1 MITVYYINVCHSVLT
16 CFKSS
21 ATEVFQ
27 RKIVSLTVC
36 NVTSVNSLET
46 TQAVCALDTQAVC
59 ALDTQAVCALDT
71 QAVCAL
77 DTQAVCALE
86 APLMNTEQYALNCW
100 LTDSNAAETGPTV
113 L

>member
-46 TQAVCALDTQAVC
+46 TQAVCAL
-59 ALDTQAVCALDT
+59 
-71 QAVCAL
+71 
-77 DTQAVCALE
+77 E
-86 APLMNTEQYALNCW
+86 APLMNTEQYALNCR
-100 LTDSNAAETGPTV
+100 LTDSNAAEAGPTV

>member
-21 ATEVFQ
+21 ATKVFQ

-46 TQAVCALDTQAVC
+46 TQAVCETTQAVC
-59 ALDTQAVCALDT
+59 ALDTQAVCET
-71 QAVCAL
+71 
-77 DTQAVCALE
+77 TQAVCALE
-86 APLMNTEQYALNCW
+86 DPLMNTEQYALK
-100 LTDSNAAETGPTV
+100 LLVDR

>member
-59 ALDTQAVCALDT
+59 ET
-71 QAVCAL
+71 
-77 DTQAVCALE
+77 TQAVCALE
-86 APLMNTEQYALNCW
+86 DPLMNTEQYALNCR

>member
-21 ATEVFQ
+21 ATKVFQ

-46 TQAVCALDTQAVC
+46 TQAVC